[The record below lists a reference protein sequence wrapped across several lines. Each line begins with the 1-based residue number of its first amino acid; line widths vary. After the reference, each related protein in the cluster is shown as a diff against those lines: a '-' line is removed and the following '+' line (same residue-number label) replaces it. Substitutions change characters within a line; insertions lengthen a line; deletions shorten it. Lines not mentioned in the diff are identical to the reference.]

1 MANPPT
7 SPSDLANIKDRLQT
21 VATELVSIAKS
32 PPMAD
37 GIDFPSFRDDV
48 IRRFDTLTKSLEILE
63 TLANSLAALRT
74 EMTQRFDEL
83 KLHIMAV

>member
-7 SPSDLANIKDRLQT
+7 SDLANIKDRLQT

-37 GIDFPSFRDDV
+37 GIDFHSFRDDV
-48 IRRFDTLTKSLEILE
+48 IRRFDTLTKSLE
-63 TLANSLAALRT
+63 TLTNSLAALRT